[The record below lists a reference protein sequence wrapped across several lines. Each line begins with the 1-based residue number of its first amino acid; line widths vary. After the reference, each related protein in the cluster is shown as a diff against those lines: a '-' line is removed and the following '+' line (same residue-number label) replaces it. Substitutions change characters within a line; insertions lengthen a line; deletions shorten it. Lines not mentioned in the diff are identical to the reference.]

1 MGAFHTDRG
10 PERVLRLAVKAKRQR
25 DGVMQCPECSH
36 QNTEGAWLCINCGEK
51 LPRPETSETE
61 VSSETAAPDESGRF
75 APKIS
80 ENLRRLRE
88 QTERERGAAPRR
100 PRDAAPRTPS
110 STVLGLS
117 LTVWAAVAIL
127 IIAFVIVVSN
137 LQ

>member
-1 MGAFHTDRG
+1 MR
-10 PERVLRLAVKAKRQR
+10 
-25 DGVMQCPECSH
+25 CPECSH

-51 LPRPETSETE
+51 LPRPETAEADL
-61 VSSETAAPDESGRF
+61 SSETAAPDESDRF

-88 QTERERGAAPRR
+88 QTERERAASERR
-100 PRDAAPRTPS
+100 PRKSTPS
-110 STVLGLS
+110 TPSTSLLGLP
-117 LTVWAAVAIL
+117 LTVWAAAAIL

>member
-1 MGAFHTDRG
+1 
-10 PERVLRLAVKAKRQR
+10 
-25 DGVMQCPECSH
+25 MQCPECSH

-61 VSSETAAPDESGRF
+61 VSSETTAPDESGRF

-88 QTERERGAAPRR
+88 QTEREQTERGRAPSPRR
-100 PRDAAPRTPS
+100 SRDTAPS
-110 STVLGLS
+110 SPSTTLLGLP

-127 IIAFVIVVSN
+127 LIAFIIVVSN

>member
-1 MGAFHTDRG
+1 MR
-10 PERVLRLAVKAKRQR
+10 
-25 DGVMQCPECSH
+25 CPECSH

-51 LPRPETSETE
+51 LPRPETAETDL
-61 VSSETAAPDESGRF
+61 SPETAAPDESGQF

-88 QTERERGAAPRR
+88 QTERERATSERR
-100 PRDAAPRTPS
+100 PRKTAPS
-110 STVLGLS
+110 SPSTNLLGLP

-127 IIAFVIVVSN
+127 LIVFVIAVSN

>member
-1 MGAFHTDRG
+1 MR
-10 PERVLRLAVKAKRQR
+10 
-25 DGVMQCPECSH
+25 CPECSH

-51 LPRPETSETE
+51 LPRPETTE
-61 VSSETAAPDESGRF
+61 ADLSPEPATPDESGRF

-88 QTERERGAAPRR
+88 QTERERAASEPRAR
-100 PRDAAPRTPS
+100 KTAPSTPS
-110 STVLGLS
+110 TTLLGLP